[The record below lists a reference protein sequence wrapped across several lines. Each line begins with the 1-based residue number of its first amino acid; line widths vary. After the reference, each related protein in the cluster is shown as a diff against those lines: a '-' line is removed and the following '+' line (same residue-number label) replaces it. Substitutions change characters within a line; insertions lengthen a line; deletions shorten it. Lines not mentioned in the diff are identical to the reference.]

1 MMELNQMVFTAD
13 SDIEAVSVGGGSGQ
27 GRCMGSSQEHAE
39 LWSPLLSPGK

>member
-27 GRCMGSSQEHAE
+27 GRCMGSSPGARRALEP
-39 LWSPLLSPGK
+39 SLSPAK